1 MIEIKGDTAFTLDQW
16 REALG
21 AAEGNE
27 FCPIDTREGG
37 GEVGALGAWICDEL
51 YGSDKAGKGRGDV
64 KGAHVTERIIDG
76 ALAMLEQ
83 EEWTAATPDRIET
96 VIRSYRGE
104 TGTDFE
110 KLARDYA
117 ETDYIGPED
126 ENPAASGWEGFGS
139 EHDFERWYVDN
150 GTSEGEVCGEIAEG
164 GTLIWFDK
172 FKW

>member
-1 MIEIKGDTAFTLDQW
+1 MIEIKGTTAFTLEQW
-16 REALG
+16 REALE

-27 FCPIDTREGG
+27 FCPIDTRESGL
-37 GEVGALGAWICDEL
+37 GEVGALGAWLCDEL
-51 YGSDKAGKGRGDV
+51 YGSDKAGRARGDV
-64 KGAHVTERIIDG
+64 KGVHVTEQIIDG
-76 ALAMLEQ
+76 ALAVLEQ
-83 EEWTAATPDRIET
+83 EGWAAATPDRIET

-117 ETDYIGPED
+117 ETDYIGPES
-126 ENPAASGWEGFGS
+126 ENPAASGWKGFTS
-139 EHDFERWYVDN
+139 HSYETWYVDHAT
-150 GTSEGEVCGEIAEG
+150 GEGEVCGEISDG